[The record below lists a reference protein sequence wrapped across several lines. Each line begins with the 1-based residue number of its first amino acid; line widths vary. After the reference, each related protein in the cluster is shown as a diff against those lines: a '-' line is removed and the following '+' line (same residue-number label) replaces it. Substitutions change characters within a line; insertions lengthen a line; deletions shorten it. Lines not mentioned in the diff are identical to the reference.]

1 VEVAALIH
9 DSCRK
14 GGIREDVQSH
24 KYVGEWRLDEY
35 DGNLGEGREPFDGE
49 IFTFPPKTHF
59 QVCLCSF
66 GYALRNCG
74 VGEKV
79 GRFLY

>member
-1 VEVAALIH
+1 MSMMVIWG
-9 DSCRK
+9 K
-14 GGIREDVQSH
+14 
-24 KYVGEWRLDEY
+24 
-35 DGNLGEGREPFDGE
+35 EGEPFDGE

-79 GRFLY
+79 RRFLY